1 MAEINQK
8 IVRCERCNQ
17 FYDVFS
23 FTSCPYCSG
32 TAQQSGS
39 FAGYAAAPQPQQG
52 YGSFSHTVD
61 PAAGAGHGNFSAT
74 IDPYSAPGQAGSFTP
89 TLDPS
94 MPSAGGFS
102 PTIAPDGSSSGRVM
116 SETIYVDEGVAKG
129 NGSPVVGWVVVIG
142 EGDCAGKDF
151 RIHTGYNSIGRK
163 KGDIVITG
171 DNSISG
177 EKDSTIV
184 YDADNRSFYI
194 SHDSGKNV
202 LSVNHKPVIG
212 EAVELHPYDLIKIG
226 KTELVFIPFCGKRFS
241 WKEGLVNG

>member
-23 FTSCPYCSG
+23 FSSCPYCSG
-32 TAQQSGS
+32 AAQQPGGY
-39 FAGYAAAPQPQQG
+39 AGYTGQGAQG
-52 YGSFSHTVD
+52 YGSFSKTMD
-61 PAAGAGHGNFSAT
+61 PSAGSGQGNFSAT
-74 IDPYSAPGQAGSFTP
+74 IDPYAGSAQAGSFTP
-89 TLDPS
+89 TIDPTV
-94 MPSAGGFS
+94 PSANKGGFS
-102 PTIAPDGSSSGRVM
+102 HTVAPDGNTNREM
-116 SETIYVDEGVAKG
+116 SETIYVDEGVPKG
-129 NGSPVVGWVVVIG
+129 KTSPVVGWVVVIN
-142 EGDCAGKDF
+142 ESDCIGKDF
-151 RIHTGYNSIGRK
+151 KIHTGYNSIGRK

-177 EKDSTIV
+177 EKDTTIV
-184 YDADNRSFYI
+184 YDAETKSFYI

-202 LSVNHKPVIG
+202 LTVNHKPVIG
-212 EAVELHPYDLIKIG
+212 EAVELHEYDLIKIG